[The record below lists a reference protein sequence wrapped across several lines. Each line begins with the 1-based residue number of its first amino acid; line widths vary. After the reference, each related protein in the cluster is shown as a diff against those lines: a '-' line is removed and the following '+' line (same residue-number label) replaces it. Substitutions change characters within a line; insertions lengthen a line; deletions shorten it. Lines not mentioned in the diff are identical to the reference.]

1 MINKVNKSTIKVNL
15 AILSPSQNAYSE
27 TFIQAH
33 KNIPGTKVS
42 YYFGGLLPHTLE
54 GAGGIFPQGRI
65 DRIIYAIKKKLW
77 RNDWTYEEAVLS
89 RSFKKKQI
97 QCVLAEFG
105 PIGAAVLPVCERLNL
120 PLIVHFHG
128 YDASVSEILKQYADG
143 YQRMFAYASSIV
155 AVSKAMQQRL
165 VEIGCPPEKIVYN
178 PYGPNDLFFENTP
191 EYTGKKFIG
200 IGRFVD
206 KKAPYYT
213 ILAFHQVLQR
223 HPDARLVIGGD
234 GPLQN
239 TCKNLIAYLGMQ
251 AQVQLPGVLTPD
263 EYRAH
268 LKDSIA
274 FVQHSITA
282 ANGDME
288 GTPVAVLEA
297 SAAGLPVISTR
308 HAGIPDVILH
318 QQTGLLVEEHD
329 VDGMAHWMNWVLE
342 NPVESRK
349 IGEQGKRRI
358 WEHFSLKLHLSSL
371 NQMVVN
377 SSRGIVLP
385 PCPTPRSPV
394 PF

>member
-1 MINKVNKSTIKVNL
+1 
-15 AILSPSQNAYSE
+15 
-27 TFIQAH
+27 
-33 KNIPGTKVS
+33 
-42 YYFGGLLPHTLE
+42 
-54 GAGGIFPQGRI
+54 
-65 DRIIYAIKKKLW
+65 
-77 RNDWTYEEAVLS
+77 
-89 RSFKKKQI
+89 
-97 QCVLAEFG
+97 
-105 PIGAAVLPVCERLNL
+105 
-120 PLIVHFHG
+120 
-128 YDASVSEILKQYADG
+128 
-143 YQRMFAYASSIV
+143 MFAYASSIV

-178 PYGPNDLFFENTP
+178 PYGPDDLFFEITP
-191 EYTGKKFIG
+191 EYTGKKFIA

-223 HPDARLVIGGD
+223 HPDAQLVIGGD
-234 GPLQN
+234 GPLHN
-239 TCKNLIAYLGMQ
+239 TCKNLVAWLGMQ

-268 LKDSIA
+268 LKNSIA

-342 NPVESRK
+342 NPGESREM
-349 IGEQGKRRI
+349 GERGKRRVRG
-358 WEHFSLKLHLSSL
+358 EFSLEQHLSKLHEIIMQSA
-371 NQMVVN
+371 
-377 SSRGIVLP
+377 GHDG
-385 PCPTPRSPV
+385 
-394 PF
+394 

>member
-1 MINKVNKSTIKVNL
+1 
-15 AILSPSQNAYSE
+15 
-27 TFIQAH
+27 
-33 KNIPGTKVS
+33 
-42 YYFGGLLPHTLE
+42 
-54 GAGGIFPQGRI
+54 
-65 DRIIYAIKKKLW
+65 
-77 RNDWTYEEAVLS
+77 
-89 RSFKKKQI
+89 
-97 QCVLAEFG
+97 
-105 PIGAAVLPVCERLNL
+105 
-120 PLIVHFHG
+120 
-128 YDASVSEILKQYADG
+128 
-143 YQRMFAYASSIV
+143 MFAYASSIV

-165 VEIGCPPEKIVYN
+165 VEISCPPKKIEYN
-178 PYGPNDLFFENTP
+178 PCGPDDLFFEITP

-234 GPLQN
+234 GPLHN
-239 TCKNLIAYLGMQ
+239 ACKNLVAYLGIQ

-329 VDGMAHWMNWVLE
+329 VDGMAQWMNWVLE
-342 NPVESRK
+342 NPAESRAL
-349 IGEQGKRRI
+349 GAEGKRRVRG
-358 WEHFSLKLHLSSL
+358 EFRLDKHLNKLREIIEQSVWHE
-371 NQMVVN
+371 
-377 SSRGIVLP
+377 R
-385 PCPTPRSPV
+385 
-394 PF
+394 